1 MPASQT
7 HRLKRWPPAFCRA
20 HKSASGP
27 QFAAECTQAQN
38 FGRRLRGLGWRR
50 LARSSSVSARRS
62 PDRRG
67 FDHHRSAVI
76 CRPCGQTPACPPA
89 AARRN
94 KKGSPARS
102 RRSALAIWMR
112 PCLDDPT
119 GQVWFAVVRDCLQV
133 IRLPHPPP
141 VLPSCRR
148 SDVSM
153 MALQT
158 SDKGVLCQQ
167 DPAISRPET
176 RVETHVSL
184 YTLACHRRDSN
195 PSLGRCGASGRR
207 AAF

>member
-1 MPASQT
+1 M
-7 HRLKRWPPAFCRA
+7 
-20 HKSASGP
+20 
-27 QFAAECTQAQN
+27 
-38 FGRRLRGLGWRR
+38 FGLHND
-50 LARSSSVSARRS
+50 AIARRHERHGRQS
-62 PDRRG
+62 DASFEALAACVLSGSYVGERTTIRRRVHSSTK
-67 FDHHRSAVI
+67 FRA
-76 CRPCGQTPACPPA
+76 
-89 AARRN
+89 
-94 KKGSPARS
+94 
-102 RRSALAIWMR
+102 ALAIWMR